1 MVKKISQ
8 MKSKSTFS
16 SIIGAVYIILS
27 VLLLLCLAPMPY
39 GYYQLV
45 RFIAMTVF
53 GVMAWLFYATRN
65 TPGLCDKK
73 KKKGYIKDDSTTI
86 LSKVSMAIVFGALA
100 LLFQPFL
107 KISLGR
113 TIWNIIDIAVVV
125 LLIWNWCQCLREKR
139 NKIV

>member
-1 MVKKISQ
+1 

-53 GVMAWLFYATRN
+53 GVLAWLFYATRN
-65 TPGLCDKK
+65 TPGLCAPEEQ
-73 KKKGYIKDDSTTI
+73 KGYIKDDSTTI
-86 LSKVSMAIVFGALA
+86 LSKVSMAIVWGALA
-100 LLFQPFL
+100 LLFQPFF
-107 KISLGR
+107 KIALGR
-113 TIWNIIDIAVVV
+113 IAWNAVDVIVAGMLII
-125 LLIWNWCQCLREKR
+125 LWLNLRIS
-139 NKIV
+139 NK

>member
-53 GVMAWLFYATRN
+53 GVLAWLFYTTRN
-65 TPGLCDKK
+65 TPGLCAPEEQKEH
-73 KKKGYIKDDSTTI
+73 IKDDSTTI

-107 KISLGR
+107 KITLGR
-113 TIWNIIDIAVVV
+113 IVWNVVDVIVAGMLIIMW
-125 LLIWNWCQCLREKR
+125 LNLRISDK
-139 NKIV
+139 

>member
-16 SIIGAVYIILS
+16 GIIGAVYIILS

-53 GVMAWLFYATRN
+53 GVLAWLFYATRN
-65 TPGLCDKK
+65 TPGLCAPEEQ
-73 KKKGYIKDDSTTI
+73 KGYIKDDSTTI
-86 LSKVSMAIVFGALA
+86 LSKVSMAIVWGALA
-100 LLFQPFL
+100 LLFQPFF
-107 KISLGR
+107 KIALGR
-113 TIWNIIDIAVVV
+113 IAWNVVDVIVAGMLII
-125 LLIWNWCQCLREKR
+125 LWLNLRIS
-139 NKIV
+139 NK

>member
-1 MVKKISQ
+1 

-27 VLLLLCLAPMPY
+27 VLLLLCLVPMPY

-65 TPGLCDKK
+65 TPGLCAPEEQ
-73 KKKGYIKDDSTTI
+73 KGYIKVDSTTI

-107 KISLGR
+107 KISLVR
-113 TIWNIIDIAVVV
+113 TIWNIIYIAVVV

-139 NKIV
+139 NKIVRKE

>member
-45 RFIAMTVF
+45 RFITMTVF
-53 GVMAWLFYATRN
+53 GVLAWLFYATRN
-65 TPGLCDKK
+65 TPGLCAPEEQ
-73 KKKGYIKDDSTTI
+73 KGYIKDDSTTI
-86 LSKVSMAIVFGALA
+86 LSKVSMAIVWGALA
-100 LLFQPFL
+100 LLFQPFF
-107 KISLGR
+107 KIALGR
-113 TIWNIIDIAVVV
+113 IAWNVVDVIVAGMLII
-125 LLIWNWCQCLREKR
+125 LWLNLRIS
-139 NKIV
+139 NK

>member
-1 MVKKISQ
+1 

-53 GVMAWLFYATRN
+53 GVLAWLFYATRN
-65 TPGLCDKK
+65 TPGLCAPEEQ
-73 KKKGYIKDDSTTI
+73 KGYIKDDSTTI
-86 LSKVSMAIVFGALA
+86 LSKVSMAIVWGALA
-100 LLFQPFL
+100 LLFQPFF
-107 KISLGR
+107 KIALGR
-113 TIWNIIDIAVVV
+113 ITWNVVDVIVAGMLII
-125 LLIWNWCQCLREKR
+125 LWLNLRISNR
-139 NKIV
+139 

>member
-1 MVKKISQ
+1 

-53 GVMAWLFYATRN
+53 GVLAWLFYATRN
-65 TPGLCDKK
+65 TPGLCAPEEQ
-73 KKKGYIKDDSTTI
+73 KGYIKDDSTTI
-86 LSKVSMAIVFGALA
+86 LSKVSMAIVWGALA
-100 LLFQPFL
+100 LLFQPFF
-107 KISLGR
+107 KIALGR
-113 TIWNIIDIAVVV
+113 IAWNVVDVIVAGMLII
-125 LLIWNWCQCLREKR
+125 LWLNLRIS
-139 NKIV
+139 NK

>member
-1 MVKKISQ
+1 

-53 GVMAWLFYATRN
+53 GVLAWLFYATRN
-65 TPGLCDKK
+65 TPGLCAPEEQKEH
-73 KKKGYIKDDSTTI
+73 IKDDSTTI

-107 KISLGR
+107 KITLGR
-113 TIWNIIDIAVVV
+113 IVWNVVDVIVAGMLIIMW
-125 LLIWNWCQCLREKR
+125 LNLRISDK
-139 NKIV
+139 

>member
-27 VLLLLCLAPMPY
+27 VLLLLCLAPMPS

-53 GVMAWLFYATRN
+53 GVLAWLFYATRN
-65 TPGLCDKK
+65 TPGLCAPEEQ
-73 KKKGYIKDDSTTI
+73 KGYIKDDSTTI
-86 LSKVSMAIVFGALA
+86 LSKVSMAIVWGALA
-100 LLFQPFL
+100 LLFQPFF
-107 KISLGR
+107 KIALGR
-113 TIWNIIDIAVVV
+113 IAWNVVDVIVAGMLII
-125 LLIWNWCQCLREKR
+125 LWLNLRIS
-139 NKIV
+139 NK

>member
-1 MVKKISQ
+1 

-27 VLLLLCLAPMPY
+27 VLLLLCLVPMPY

-65 TPGLCDKK
+65 TPGLCAPEEQ
-73 KKKGYIKDDSTTI
+73 KGYIKVDSTTI
-86 LSKVSMAIVFGALA
+86 LSKVSMAIVFGGAC
-100 LLFQPFL
+100 FTISTIL
-107 KISLGR
+107 KNFTCKNYL
-113 TIWNIIDIAVVV
+113 
-125 LLIWNWCQCLREKR
+125 EYH
-139 NKIV
+139 